1 MSDTAALV
9 NMLTFGRILAEN
21 LDKKA
26 ETDLQ
31 HAWKAEQLKLEKDKL
46 TLSKEKMDADLIQDQ
61 NEHNMKLRTEY
72 DDEFLEDSD
81 RDGYDEVK
89 TGTKFT
95 DSNTFKTQL
104 EVADYRVVQNY
115 IVDNPSFAK
124 YTEGLSISDQKNL
137 MSEWNIYK
145 NMGVNYENGQVI
157 NEDLY
162 KKYDNSYKGLGR
174 LWAVDLDSS
183 GYLGYNDKV
192 QAEKYIEDLMMRY
205 DVNADYYIPDSDQE
219 VLREWGVLSNVE
231 SFGSD
236 PAANKALIDSINV
249 RTSAFLSGLDENEN
263 LMTERQYTDFL
274 IDQDHKQILFSD
286 AILGSVAVTDL
297 KSNYESL
304 YANIQKGLINTDGY
318 VIGAIDDLRDLDIFQ
333 EKAQKKWTK
342 TTNQATTNF
351 LVSLRTGG
359 EGYGHLKRFSHDIGP
374 NGYAIIGSE
383 FHEVY
388 SGLMKSGLDTQA
400 RNLLLAVQQYG
411 KYTQYISSGSAYVE
425 GSIDNPEKMTAR
437 TMMVRAIDEKDSN
450 GLSLR
455 DKLFLAADTGK
466 QDNVNSVI
474 ELIGAQFKQLN
485 VGGAEIPYETRKEW
499 LELLMSQVNAYIT
512 L

>member
-145 NMGVNYENGQVI
+145 NMGVNYENGQ
-157 NEDLY
+157 
-162 KKYDNSYKGLGR
+162 
-174 LWAVDLDSS
+174 
-183 GYLGYNDKV
+183 
-192 QAEKYIEDLMMRY
+192 
-205 DVNADYYIPDSDQE
+205 
-219 VLREWGVLSNVE
+219 
-231 SFGSD
+231 
-236 PAANKALIDSINV
+236 AL
-249 RTSAFLSGLDENEN
+249 
-263 LMTERQYTDFL
+263 
-274 IDQDHKQILFSD
+274 
-286 AILGSVAVTDL
+286 
-297 KSNYESL
+297 
-304 YANIQKGLINTDGY
+304 
-318 VIGAIDDLRDLDIFQ
+318 
-333 EKAQKKWTK
+333 
-342 TTNQATTNF
+342 
-351 LVSLRTGG
+351 
-359 EGYGHLKRFSHDIGP
+359 
-374 NGYAIIGSE
+374 
-383 FHEVY
+383 
-388 SGLMKSGLDTQA
+388 
-400 RNLLLAVQQYG
+400 
-411 KYTQYISSGSAYVE
+411 
-425 GSIDNPEKMTAR
+425 
-437 TMMVRAIDEKDSN
+437 
-450 GLSLR
+450 
-455 DKLFLAADTGK
+455 
-466 QDNVNSVI
+466 
-474 ELIGAQFKQLN
+474 
-485 VGGAEIPYETRKEW
+485 
-499 LELLMSQVNAYIT
+499 
-512 L
+512 